1 MTNDKIQKTV
11 LVVEDELDMRFF
23 LKTLLETSGYR
34 PVIAKNGSDGL
45 EKARKDSPELILLDV
60 MMPEQGGAIMYHTLK
75 SDVVLAK
82 IPVIILSAV
91 SQSTFEHY
99 LKMLALT
106 SANTV
111 PAPDAYVEKPPDPRN
126 LLRIIQQFV

>member
-1 MTNDKIQKTV
+1 MTDDKSQKSV

-34 PVIAKNGSDGL
+34 PVIAKNGSDGMA
-45 EKARKDSPELILLDV
+45 KARKDSPDLILLDM
-60 MMPEQGGAIMYHTLK
+60 MMPEQGGAIMYRDLK
-75 SDVVLAK
+75 SDAALAK

-99 LKMLALT
+99 LKMLASK
-106 SANTV
+106 SADKV
-111 PAPDAYVEKPPDPRN
+111 PRPEAYIEKPPDPEN
-126 LLRIIQQFV
+126 LLRTIQQFV

>member
-1 MTNDKIQKTV
+1 MANDKAQKNV

-34 PVIAKNGSDGL
+34 PVIAKNGADGMA
-45 EKARKDSPELILLDV
+45 KAGKEPPDLILLDI
-60 MMPEQGGAIMYHTLK
+60 MMPEQGGAIMYRNLK
-75 SDVVLAK
+75 SDAVLAK

-99 LKMLALT
+99 LKMLALK
-106 SANTV
+106 SAQKV
-111 PAPDAYVEKPPDPRN
+111 PRPDAYVEKPPDPGN

>member
-1 MTNDKIQKTV
+1 MTDDKSEKTV

-23 LKTLLETSGYR
+23 LKTLLETSGFR
-34 PVIAKNGSDGL
+34 PVIAKNGADGMT
-45 EKARKDSPELILLDV
+45 KAKEDPPDLILLDV
-60 MMPEQGGAIMYHTLK
+60 MMPEQGGAIMYRDLK
-75 SDVVLAK
+75 SDAELTK

-99 LKMLALT
+99 LKMLALK
-106 SANTV
+106 SAD
-111 PAPDAYVEKPPDPRN
+111 PAPRPDAYVEKPPDPGN

>member
-34 PVIAKNGSDGL
+34 PVIAKNGSDGMA
-45 EKARKDSPELILLDV
+45 KARKDPPDLILLDV
-60 MMPEQGGAIMYHTLK
+60 MMPEQGGAIMYRDLK
-75 SDVVLAK
+75 SDVALAK

-91 SQSTFEHY
+91 SQSTFGHF
-99 LKMLALT
+99 LKMLDLT
-106 SANTV
+106 SADKV
-111 PAPDAYVEKPPDPRN
+111 PAPDAYVEKPPDPRY